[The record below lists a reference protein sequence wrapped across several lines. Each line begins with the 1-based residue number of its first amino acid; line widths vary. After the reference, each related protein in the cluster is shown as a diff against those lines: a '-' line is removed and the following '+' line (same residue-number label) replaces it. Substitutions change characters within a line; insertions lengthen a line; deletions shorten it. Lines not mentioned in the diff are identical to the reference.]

1 MCLTSTN
8 HKIGD
13 HVNDVDTARKQWVGL
28 LKALVVVAAS
38 VFAFSSTAQAE
49 ESEFSIVAS
58 VQNQTIDGGV
68 ATKNPVAG
76 VSIAVTTA
84 MGAPVGE
91 GITDAS
97 GIVTITV
104 PAKDAY
110 LVSIDLATL
119 PDGITLIDETKTQA
133 SIEKD
138 SFTTNTKRVTFFA
151 GSSTATGAPLF
162 DRVAQR
168 LVDGIRLG
176 LIIAI
181 CSVGLSLIFGT
192 TGLTNF
198 AHGEMVTFGGLI
210 AFWFNVLLGVPL
222 LIAAPLV
229 IALGGV
235 FGLAM
240 NAVIFA
246 KLRKRGIGLISQLV
260 VSVGLSIMLRNM
272 YLYQFGGRTRPLD
285 DFSLQVAKSF
295 GPVSITM
302 RDLTTAIISLI
313 ALVAVALY
321 LQKSRTGKA
330 IRAVSD
336 NPNLASSTGIDT
348 QKIIRI
354 VWFAGGALAAMGGVF
369 RGLDE
374 QVGFEM
380 GSGLIFLMFAGI
392 TLGGLGSAYGA
403 LVGGFLVG
411 ILVELASLVVPAELK
426 NAPALFILIIVLVV
440 RPQGILG
447 RKQRVG

>member
-1 MCLTSTN
+1 MN
-8 HKIGD
+8 IGC
-13 HVNDVDTARKQWVGL
+13 NQKSGFR
-28 LKALVVVAAS
+28 AS
-38 VFAFSSTAQAE
+38 VRALFVVLGVLLALSAPSSVIAAD
-49 ESEFSIVAS
+49 SEFSIIVS
-58 VQNQTIDGGV
+58 VTNQTLKSGELEKAPVSGVKISVATPTGV
-68 ATKNPVAG
+68 AIGDG
-76 VSIAVTTA
+76 V
-84 MGAPVGE
+84 
-91 GITDAS
+91 TDAS
-97 GIVTITV
+97 GSVSISV
-104 PAKDAY
+104 PAKGDY
-110 LVSIDLATL
+110 VVTL
-119 PDGITLIDETKTQA
+119 DVASLPSGVTLIDGTKTVVN
-133 SIEKD
+133 IVKD
-138 SFTTNTKRVTFFA
+138 AFTTNQKRVTFFA
-151 GSSTATGAPLF
+151 GSTGDSGASLAE
-162 DRVAQR
+162 RIAQR
-168 LVDGIRLG
+168 LVDGVRLG

-198 AHGEMVTFGGLI
+198 AHGEMVTLGGML

-222 LIAAPLV
+222 LIAGPLV

-240 NAVIFA
+240 NGVIFA

-302 RDLTTAIISLI
+302 RDLTTTIISL
-313 ALVAVALY
+313 LVLLGVAAY
-321 LQKSRTGKA
+321 LQRSRTGKA

-336 NPNLASSTGIDT
+336 NPSLASSTGIDT

-354 VWFAGGALAAMGGVF
+354 VWFAGGALAAMGGLF

-411 ILVELASLVVPAELK
+411 LLVELASLVVPAELK
-426 NAPALFILIIVLVV
+426 NAPALFILIVVLVV

>member
-1 MCLTSTN
+1 MNNSKSRCFA
-8 HKIGD
+8 
-13 HVNDVDTARKQWVGL
+13 VAR
-28 LKALVVVAAS
+28 AFAVVVGALIMFSAPGVANAA
-38 VFAFSSTAQAE
+38 
-49 ESEFSIVAS
+49 ESENSIVIS
-58 VQNQTIDGGV
+58 VLDQANNNGV
-68 ATKNPVAG
+68 SEKIPVAG
-76 VSIAVTTA
+76 VKVSVTNPA
-84 MGAPVGE
+84 GLAIGE
-91 GITDAS
+91 GVTDSA
-97 GIVTITV
+97 GLATIPV
-104 PAKDAY
+104 PAKDDY
-110 LVSIDLATL
+110 VVTL
-119 PDGITLIDETKTQA
+119 DVASLPSGVTLIEGTKTVVN
-133 SIEKD
+133 IVKD
-138 SFTTNTKRVTFFA
+138 SFTTNSKRVTFFA
-151 GSSTATGAPLF
+151 GTAGESGASLF

-210 AFWFNVLLGVPL
+210 AFWFNVLLGIPL

-235 FGLAM
+235 LGLAM
-240 NAVIFA
+240 NGIIFA

-302 RDLTTAIISLI
+302 RDLTTAIISLVV
-313 ALVAVALY
+313 LLGVATF
-321 LQKSRTGKA
+321 LQRSRTGKA

-336 NPNLASSTGIDT
+336 NPSLASSTGIDT
-348 QKIIRI
+348 QKIIRV

-403 LVGGFLVG
+403 LIGGFFVG
-411 ILVELASLVVPAELK
+411 LLVELASLVVPAELK
-426 NAPALFILIIVLVV
+426 NAPALLILIIVLVV

>member
-1 MCLTSTN
+1 VTGTN
-8 HKIGD
+8 NSKSRIFAVGRAFA
-13 HVNDVDTARKQWVGL
+13 VLLAALFMFSVPDVAS
-28 LKALVVVAAS
+28 AAD
-38 VFAFSSTAQAE
+38 ADN
-49 ESEFSIVAS
+49 SIIIS
-58 VQNQTIDGGV
+58 VQNQANTNGV
-68 ATKNPVAG
+68 SEKKPVAG
-76 VSIAVTTA
+76 VKVSVANLAGMAI
-84 MGAPVGE
+84 GE
-91 GITDAS
+91 GVTDSS
-97 GIVTITV
+97 GSATISV
-104 PAKDAY
+104 PAKDNYVVTLDVASLPSGVT
-110 LVSIDLATL
+110 LVE
-119 PDGITLIDETKTQA
+119 GTKTVVN
-133 SIEKD
+133 IVKD
-138 SFTTNTKRVTFFA
+138 AFTTNQKRVTFFA
-151 GSSTATGAPLF
+151 GSSGESGASLF
-162 DRVAQR
+162 DRIAQR
-168 LVDGIRLG
+168 LVDGVRLG

-210 AFWFNVLLGVPL
+210 AFWFNVLLGIPL
-222 LIAAPLV
+222 LIAAPVV

-235 FGLAM
+235 LGLAM
-240 NAVIFA
+240 NGFIFS

-272 YLYQFGGRTRPLD
+272 FLYQFGGRTRPLD

-302 RDLTTAIISLI
+302 RDLSTAIISLI
-313 ALVAVALY
+313 VLVSVAVY

-336 NPNLASSTGIDT
+336 NPSLASSTGIDT
-348 QKIIRI
+348 QKIIRV

-380 GSGLIFLMFAGI
+380 GAGLIFLMFAGI

-411 ILVELASLVVPAELK
+411 LLVELASLVVPAELK
-426 NAPALFILIIVLVV
+426 NAPALLILIIVLVV

>member
-1 MCLTSTN
+1 MTDINNS
-8 HKIGD
+8 KSRIFA
-13 HVNDVDTARKQWVGL
+13 VAR
-28 LKALVVVAAS
+28 AFTVVVGALLMFSAPGVASAA
-38 VFAFSSTAQAE
+38 
-49 ESEFSIVAS
+49 ESENLIIVS
-58 VQNQTIDGGV
+58 VQDQSNANGV
-68 ATKNPVAG
+68 SEKRPVAG
-76 VSIAVTTA
+76 VKVSVSNPAGLAIGESVTDSA
-84 MGAPVGE
+84 GLA
-91 GITDAS
+91 
-97 GIVTITV
+97 TIPV
-104 PAKDAY
+104 PAKDDY
-110 LVSIDLATL
+110 VVTL
-119 PDGITLIDETKTQA
+119 DVASLPSGVTLIDGTKTVVN
-133 SIEKD
+133 IVKD

-151 GSSTATGAPLF
+151 GSAGESGASLF
-162 DRVAQR
+162 DRIAQR

-210 AFWFNVLLGVPL
+210 AFWFNVLLGIPL
-222 LIAAPLV
+222 LIAAPVV

-235 FGLAM
+235 LGLAM
-240 NAVIFA
+240 NGIIFA

-302 RDLTTAIISLI
+302 RDLTTAIISLVV
-313 ALVAVALY
+313 LLSVAAF
-321 LQKSRTGKA
+321 LQRSRTGKA

-336 NPNLASSTGIDT
+336 NPSLASSTGIDT
-348 QKIIRI
+348 QKIIRV

-403 LVGGFLVG
+403 LIGGFLVG
-411 ILVELASLVVPAELK
+411 LLVELASLVVPAELK
-426 NAPALFILIIVLVV
+426 NAPALLILIIVLVV

>member
-1 MCLTSTN
+1 MHTTF
-8 HKIGD
+8 GE
-13 HVNDVDTARKQWVGL
+13 
-28 LKALVVVAAS
+28 VVAENLNS
-38 VFAFSSTAQAE
+38 KLRFFDLCRSFAVVLAAIFMFSSPGVAHAAD
-49 ESEFSIVAS
+49 SDNSIIVS
-58 VQNQTIDGGV
+58 VQNQTNNNGV
-68 ATKNPVAG
+68 SEKKPVAG
-76 VSIAVTTA
+76 VKISVTSPSGLAIGEAATDTTGIA
-84 MGAPVGE
+84 
-91 GITDAS
+91 
-97 GIVTITV
+97 TIPV
-104 PAKDAY
+104 PAKDNY
-110 LVSIDLATL
+110 VVTL
-119 PDGITLIDETKTQA
+119 DIASLPSGVTLIKGTKTTVNIA
-133 SIEKD
+133 KD
-138 SFTTNTKRVTFFA
+138 AFTTNAKRVTFFA
-151 GSSTATGAPLF
+151 GSSGESGASLV
-162 DRVAQR
+162 DRIAQR
-168 LVDGIRLG
+168 LVDGVRLG

-198 AHGEMVTFGGLI
+198 AHGEMVTFGGMM
-210 AFWFNVLLGVPL
+210 AFWFNVMLGVPL
-222 LIAAPLV
+222 LIAAPIV
-229 IALGGV
+229 IALGGLL
-235 FGLAM
+235 GLAM
-240 NAVIFA
+240 NGFIFA

-260 VSVGLSIMLRNM
+260 VSVGLSILLRNM

-285 DFSLQVAKSF
+285 DFSLQVAKHF
-295 GPVSITM
+295 GPVSITI
-302 RDLTTAIISLI
+302 RDLSTAIMSFIVL
-313 ALVAVALY
+313 LVVAGY
-321 LQKSRTGKA
+321 LQRSRTGKA

-336 NPNLASSTGIDT
+336 NPSLASSTGIDT

-354 VWFAGGALAAMGGVF
+354 VWFAGGALAAMGGLF

-411 ILVELASLVVPAELK
+411 LLVELASLVVPAELK

>member
-1 MCLTSTN
+1 MN
-8 HKIGD
+8 IGC
-13 HVNDVDTARKQWVGL
+13 NQKSGFR
-28 LKALVVVAAS
+28 AS
-38 VFAFSSTAQAE
+38 VRALFVVLGVLLALSAPSSVIAAD
-49 ESEFSIVAS
+49 SEFSIIVS
-58 VQNQTIDGGV
+58 VTNQTLKSGELEKDPVSGVKISVATPTGV
-68 ATKNPVAG
+68 AIGDG
-76 VSIAVTTA
+76 V
-84 MGAPVGE
+84 
-91 GITDAS
+91 TDAS
-97 GIVTITV
+97 GSVSISV
-104 PAKDAY
+104 PAKGDY
-110 LVSIDLATL
+110 VVTL
-119 PDGITLIDETKTQA
+119 DVASLPSGVTLIDGTKTVVN
-133 SIEKD
+133 IVKD
-138 SFTTNTKRVTFFA
+138 AFTTNQKRVTFFA
-151 GSSTATGAPLF
+151 GSTGDSGASLAE
-162 DRVAQR
+162 RIAQR
-168 LVDGIRLG
+168 LVDGVRLG

-198 AHGEMVTFGGLI
+198 AHGEMVTFGGML

-222 LIAAPLV
+222 LIAGPLV

-240 NAVIFA
+240 NGVIFA

-302 RDLTTAIISLI
+302 RDLTTTIISL
-313 ALVAVALY
+313 LVLLGVAAY
-321 LQKSRTGKA
+321 LQRSRTGKA

-336 NPNLASSTGIDT
+336 NPSLASSTGIDT

-354 VWFAGGALAAMGGVF
+354 VWFAGGALAAMGGLF

-411 ILVELASLVVPAELK
+411 LLVELASLVVPAELK
-426 NAPALFILIIVLVV
+426 NAPALFILIVVLVV

>member
-1 MCLTSTN
+1 VTDKNNSKSHIFT
-8 HKIGD
+8 I
-13 HVNDVDTARKQWVGL
+13 ARTFAVVFG
-28 LKALVVVAAS
+28 ALIMFAAPGVANA
-38 VFAFSSTAQAE
+38 AD
-49 ESEFSIVAS
+49 SENSIIVS
-58 VQNQTIDGGV
+58 VQDQTNNNGV
-68 ATKNPVAG
+68 SEKKPVAG
-76 VSIAVTTA
+76 VKVSVSNPSGLA
-84 MGAPVGE
+84 VGE
-91 GITDAS
+91 GVTDSA
-97 GIVTITV
+97 GLATIPV
-104 PAKDAY
+104 PAKDDY
-110 LVSIDLATL
+110 VVTL
-119 PDGITLIDETKTQA
+119 DIASLPSGVTLIEGTKTVVN
-133 SIEKD
+133 IIKD
-138 SFTTNTKRVTFFA
+138 SFTTNSKRVTFFA
-151 GSSTATGAPLF
+151 GSSGESGASLF
-162 DRVAQR
+162 DRIAQR

-210 AFWFNVLLGVPL
+210 AFWFNVLLGIPL

-235 FGLAM
+235 LGLAM
-240 NAVIFA
+240 NGIIFA

-302 RDLTTAIISLI
+302 RDLTTAIISLVV
-313 ALVAVALY
+313 LLGVAAF
-321 LQKSRTGKA
+321 LQRSRTGKA

-336 NPNLASSTGIDT
+336 NPSLASSTGIDT
-348 QKIIRI
+348 QKIIRV

-403 LVGGFLVG
+403 LIGGFFVG
-411 ILVELASLVVPAELK
+411 LLVELASLVVPAELK

>member
-1 MCLTSTN
+1 MTGTN
-8 HKIGD
+8 NSKSRIF
-13 HVNDVDTARKQWVGL
+13 DVGRAFAVL
-28 LKALVVVAAS
+28 LAALLMFSVPDVASA
-38 VFAFSSTAQAE
+38 ADADN
-49 ESEFSIVAS
+49 SIIIS
-58 VQNQTIDGGV
+58 VQNQANTNGV
-68 ATKNPVAG
+68 SEKKPVAG
-76 VSIAVTTA
+76 VKVSVANLAGMAI
-84 MGAPVGE
+84 GE
-91 GITDAS
+91 GVTDSS
-97 GIVTITV
+97 GSATISV
-104 PAKDAY
+104 PAKDNYVVTLDVASLPSGVT
-110 LVSIDLATL
+110 LVE
-119 PDGITLIDETKTQA
+119 GTKTVVN
-133 SIEKD
+133 IVKD
-138 SFTTNTKRVTFFA
+138 AFTTNQKRVTFFA
-151 GSSTATGAPLF
+151 GSSGESGASLF
-162 DRVAQR
+162 DRIAQR
-168 LVDGIRLG
+168 LVDGVRLG

-210 AFWFNVLLGVPL
+210 AFWFNVLLGIPL
-222 LIAAPLV
+222 LIAAPVV

-235 FGLAM
+235 LGLAM
-240 NAVIFA
+240 NGFIFA

-272 YLYQFGGRTRPLD
+272 FLYQFGGRTRPLD

-302 RDLTTAIISLI
+302 RDLSTAIISLI
-313 ALVAVALY
+313 VLVSVAVY

-336 NPNLASSTGIDT
+336 NPSLASSTGIDT
-348 QKIIRI
+348 QKIIRV

-380 GSGLIFLMFAGI
+380 GAGLIFLMFAGI

-411 ILVELASLVVPAELK
+411 LLVELASLVVPAELK
-426 NAPALFILIIVLVV
+426 NAPALLILIIVLVV

>member
-1 MCLTSTN
+1 MTGTN
-8 HKIGD
+8 NSKSRIFAVGRAFA
-13 HVNDVDTARKQWVGL
+13 VLLAALFMFSFPDVAS
-28 LKALVVVAAS
+28 AAD
-38 VFAFSSTAQAE
+38 ADN
-49 ESEFSIVAS
+49 SIIIS
-58 VQNQTIDGGV
+58 VQNQANTNGV
-68 ATKNPVAG
+68 SEKKPVAG
-76 VSIAVTTA
+76 VKVSVANLAGMAI
-84 MGAPVGE
+84 GE
-91 GITDAS
+91 GVTDSS
-97 GIVTITV
+97 GSATISV
-104 PAKDAY
+104 PAKDNYVVTLDVASLPSGVT
-110 LVSIDLATL
+110 LVE
-119 PDGITLIDETKTQA
+119 GTKTVVN
-133 SIEKD
+133 IVKD
-138 SFTTNTKRVTFFA
+138 AFTTNQKRVTFFA
-151 GSSTATGAPLF
+151 GSSGESGASLF
-162 DRVAQR
+162 DRIAQR
-168 LVDGIRLG
+168 LVDGVRLG

-210 AFWFNVLLGVPL
+210 AFWFNVLLGIPL
-222 LIAAPLV
+222 LIAAPVV

-235 FGLAM
+235 LGLAM
-240 NAVIFA
+240 NGFIFA

-272 YLYQFGGRTRPLD
+272 FLYQFGGRTRPLD

-302 RDLTTAIISLI
+302 RDLSTAIISLI
-313 ALVAVALY
+313 VLVSVAVY

-336 NPNLASSTGIDT
+336 NPSLASSTGIDT
-348 QKIIRI
+348 QKIIRV

-380 GSGLIFLMFAGI
+380 GAGLIFLMFAGI

-411 ILVELASLVVPAELK
+411 LLVELASLVVPAELK
-426 NAPALFILIIVLVV
+426 NAPALLILIIVLVV

>member
-1 MCLTSTN
+1 MHT
-8 HKIGD
+8 KFGE
-13 HVNDVDTARKQWVGL
+13 
-28 LKALVVVAAS
+28 VVAENENS
-38 VFAFSSTAQAE
+38 KSRFFAVGRAFAVVLATMFMFSAPGVAHAAD
-49 ESEFSIVAS
+49 SENSIIVS
-58 VQNQTIDGGV
+58 VQNQ
-68 ATKNPVAG
+68 ANNNG
-76 VSIAVTTA
+76 VSEKKPVVGVKISVTSPS
-84 MGAPVGE
+84 GVSVGE
-91 GITDAS
+91 GVTDSS
-97 GIVTITV
+97 GLATITV
-104 PAKDAY
+104 PAKDDYVVTLDVASLPSGVT
-110 LVSIDLATL
+110 LVE
-119 PDGITLIDETKTQA
+119 GTKTIVNIA
-133 SIEKD
+133 KD
-138 SFTTNTKRVTFFA
+138 AFTTNAKRVTFFA
-151 GSSTATGAPLF
+151 GSSGESGASLT
-162 DRVAQR
+162 DRIAQR
-168 LVDGIRLG
+168 LVDGVRLG

-198 AHGEMVTFGGLI
+198 AHGEMVTFGGMM
-210 AFWFNVLLGVPL
+210 AFWFNVLLGIPL
-222 LIAAPLV
+222 LIAAPIV

-235 FGLAM
+235 LGLAM
-240 NAVIFA
+240 NGLIFA

-285 DFSLQVAKSF
+285 DFSLQVAKHF
-295 GPVSITM
+295 GPVSITI
-302 RDLTTAIISLI
+302 RDLSTTIISFIVL
-313 ALVAVALY
+313 LVVAGY
-321 LQKSRTGKA
+321 LQRSRTGKA

-336 NPNLASSTGIDT
+336 NPSLASSTGIDT

-354 VWFAGGALAAMGGVF
+354 VWFAGGALAAMGGLF

-411 ILVELASLVVPAELK
+411 LLVELASLVVPAELK
-426 NAPALFILIIVLVV
+426 NAPALLILIIVLVV

>member
-1 MCLTSTN
+1 MTEKKNSKSRVLAVTR
-8 HKIGD
+8 
-13 HVNDVDTARKQWVGL
+13 AF
-28 LKALVVVAAS
+28 AVVVGSLIMFAAPG
-38 VFAFSSTAQAE
+38 AANAAD
-49 ESEFSIVAS
+49 SENSIIVS
-58 VQNQTIDGGV
+58 VQDQANNNGV
-68 ATKNPVAG
+68 SEKKPVAG
-76 VSIAVTTA
+76 VKVSVSNPSGLAVA
-84 MGAPVGE
+84 E
-91 GITDAS
+91 GITDSA
-97 GIVTITV
+97 GLATIPV
-104 PAKDAY
+104 PAKDDYVVTLDVASLPSGVT
-110 LVSIDLATL
+110 LVE
-119 PDGITLIDETKTQA
+119 GTKTVVNIA
-133 SIEKD
+133 KD
-138 SFTTNTKRVTFFA
+138 SFTTNSKRVTFFA
-151 GSSTATGAPLF
+151 GSSGESGASLF

-210 AFWFNVLLGVPL
+210 AFWFNVLLGIPL
-222 LIAAPLV
+222 LVAAPLV

-235 FGLAM
+235 LGLAM
-240 NAVIFA
+240 NGIIFA

-295 GPVSITM
+295 GPVNITM
-302 RDLTTAIISLI
+302 RDLTTAIISLVV
-313 ALVAVALY
+313 LLGVAAF
-321 LQKSRTGKA
+321 LQRSRTGKA

-336 NPNLASSTGIDT
+336 NPSLASSTGIDT
-348 QKIIRI
+348 QKIIRV

-403 LVGGFLVG
+403 LIGGFFVG
-411 ILVELASLVVPAELK
+411 LLVELASLVVPAELK
-426 NAPALFILIIVLVV
+426 NAPALLILIIVLVV